1 MLMPSIMEEYS
12 TNPSYWQHDLISLPT
27 RTWYWTFRS
36 NSEFGARIVT
46 ISNQAMLLPPMR
58 RRQRCI
64 VLLNLMVSKADL
76 TARFRATILLL
87 FQCRPFIF
95 ELGSEFAREDSPDTP
110 ERGSWCVQPR
120 HLGSHEEEDEQV
132 QFPGDFMT
140 RDDYRWA
147 G

>member
-12 TNPSYWQHDLISLPT
+12 TNPSYWQHDLISLLT

-132 QFPGDFMT
+132 QFPGDFMN

>member
-1 MLMPSIMEEYS
+1 MLMPSIIEEYS
-12 TNPSYWQHDLISLPT
+12 TNPSYWQHDLISLLT

-132 QFPGDFMT
+132 QFPGDFMN

>member
-12 TNPSYWQHDLISLPT
+12 TNPSYWQHDLISLLT

-36 NSEFGARIVT
+36 NSEFGARIMT

-132 QFPGDFMT
+132 QFPGDFMN

>member
-12 TNPSYWQHDLISLPT
+12 TNPSYWQHDLISLLT

-132 QFPGDFMT
+132 QFPGDLN

>member
-12 TNPSYWQHDLISLPT
+12 TNPSYWQHDLISLLT

-95 ELGSEFAREDSPDTP
+95 ELGTEFAREDSPDTP

-132 QFPGDFMT
+132 QFPGDFMN